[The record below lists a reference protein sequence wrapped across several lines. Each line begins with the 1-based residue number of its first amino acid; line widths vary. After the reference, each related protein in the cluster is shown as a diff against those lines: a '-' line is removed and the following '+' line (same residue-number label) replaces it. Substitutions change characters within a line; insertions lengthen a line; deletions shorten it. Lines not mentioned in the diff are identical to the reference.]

1 MVYLFKLMK
10 NVVMNHKKLVDQV
23 SSNIFKESGKIESR
37 NSWLAMR
44 NYLEQLDDLQL
55 MAMLKEK

>member
-1 MVYLFKLMK
+1 
-10 NVVMNHKKLVDQV
+10 MNHKELVDQV
-23 SSNIFKESGKIESR
+23 SASIFNESRKMESR

-55 MAMLKEK
+55 KAMLKEK

>member
-1 MVYLFKLMK
+1 
-10 NVVMNHKKLVDQV
+10 MNHKELVDHV
-23 SSNIFKESGKIESR
+23 STNILKKSGKIESR

-55 MAMLKEK
+55 KEMLK